1 MSRLVVKDRQT
12 FALLDSNTL
21 YTFLRTDS
29 TALPEAELLL
39 LADTA
44 TDLVEQY
51 TGLVLRLTTF
61 SWYLDEWPTV
71 IAENEAFDGEGPI
84 FTTTYQLE
92 FSFPKQPTTAINS
105 VNVKQR
111 DGSWQVVDPSKYA
124 LTGYPDSTF
133 QWVNTLPPVPQMKP
147 DGLLIEFVAGYAE
160 GECPVVLTTAIARV
174 TAYLNEH
181 RGDFGANPIKESG
194 AATMLRGYR
203 RIRL

>member
-21 YTFLRTDS
+21 YTLLRTDS

-44 TDLVEQY
+44 ADLVEKY
-51 TGLVLRLTTF
+51 TGMVLRLTTF
-61 SWYLDEWPTV
+61 SWYLDEWPT
-71 IAENEAFDGEGPI
+71 ITTENEVFDGEGPI
-84 FTTTYQLE
+84 FTTSYQLD
-92 FSFPKQPTTAINS
+92 FPFPKQPTTAINS
-105 VNVKQR
+105 VSVKQR
-111 DGSWQVVDPSKYA
+111 DGSWQTVDASKYA

-133 QWVNTLPPVPQMKP
+133 QWVNTLPPVPQVKP
-147 DGLLIEFVAGYAE
+147 NGLLIEFVAGYAE

-181 RGDFGANPIKESG
+181 RGDFGANPIEESG